1 MMPNSPPLS
10 RVTRA
15 PIIGI
20 SAIRSG
26 AGPDGIGI
34 YTEALFAHLAEW
46 GVTPRRVASPSPG
59 RFHRAKIFRSDL
71 RFDVPLPLAIS
82 FGAIAH
88 VRTFGSARVERAID
102 LYHST
107 NYMVPRLARTPV
119 VATVYDAIPLAHPE
133 WANLRLRRLKNWLLP
148 QSVRNADLVIAISEA
163 AREEIIGYYRVQP
176 DRTRVI
182 PLGIDESWF
191 EPQDAAAT
199 ARILEKRNLDRGY
212 FLFVGTLQ
220 PRKNIGML
228 LDAYER
234 LAPRVRDE
242 RQLVIVG
249 KYGWNAS
256 AVRMRLERAQSLG
269 RCVWLNY
276 VPRDE
281 LRHLYSGAGAFVFP
295 SLAEGFGLPVL
306 EALATG
312 LPIIA
317 SDLPALREVG
327 AAHAIYVRP
336 DDSAALTDA
345 MMAIG
350 AADTVEQSSAER
362 RAHARRFSWAA
373 CAARTVAV
381 YRELLT
387 R

>member
-10 RVTRA
+10 RVARA

-34 YTEALFAHLAEW
+34 YTEALFAHLPEW

-59 RFHRAKIFRSDL
+59 RFHRAKVLRSDL

-82 FGAIAH
+82 FGAVAH

-133 WANLRLRRLKNWLLP
+133 WANLRLRRLKNWLLR

-163 AREEIIGYYRVQP
+163 AREEIIRYYRVQP

-191 EPQDAAAT
+191 EPQDAEAT

-234 LAPRVRDE
+234 
-242 RQLVIVG
+242 
-249 KYGWNAS
+249 
-256 AVRMRLERAQSLG
+256 
-269 RCVWLNY
+269 
-276 VPRDE
+276 
-281 LRHLYSGAGAFVFP
+281 
-295 SLAEGFGLPVL
+295 
-306 EALATG
+306 
-312 LPIIA
+312 
-317 SDLPALREVG
+317 
-327 AAHAIYVRP
+327 
-336 DDSAALTDA
+336 
-345 MMAIG
+345 
-350 AADTVEQSSAER
+350 
-362 RAHARRFSWAA
+362 
-373 CAARTVAV
+373 
-381 YRELLT
+381 
-387 R
+387 